1 VGILH
6 VKVVR
11 AQNLRK
17 KDLLGKSDPYVK
29 LKMAGDKLPSKKTQV
44 KKNNLNP
51 EWNEEFR
58 ITVTDPEIQAL
69 EVNVYDWE
77 QVFMLFLD
85 YIPCGYIFFSL
96 IFGFAYVV

>member
-29 LKMAGDKLPSKKTQV
+29 LKMVGDKLPSKKTR
-44 KKNNLNP
+44 
-51 EWNEEFR
+51 EE
-58 ITVTDPEIQAL
+58 E
-69 EVNVYDWE
+69 
-77 QVFMLFLD
+77 
-85 YIPCGYIFFSL
+85 
-96 IFGFAYVV
+96 

>member
-1 VGILH
+1 MCFHGRASRKPVGILH

-29 LKMAGDKLPSKKTQV
+29 LKMADEKLPVKKTQV

-51 EWNEEFR
+51 EWNEEFK
-58 ITVTDPEIQAL
+58 ITVTDPEAQAL
-69 EVNVYDWE
+69 EAIVYDWE
-77 QVFMLFLD
+77 QVFMLF
-85 YIPCGYIFFSL
+85 
-96 IFGFAYVV
+96 